1 MSTIKSSDEHLTLNA
16 DGSSKDIK
24 FQANGVEKASISS
37 SGAFTSTT
45 IDATALTGDLPAL
58 NASSLTNLDAADVS
72 GTHTNFTSTGIDD
85 NADATAITITS
96 AEKVG
101 IGTTSPDKM
110 LDILSDSSSP
120 ALLIKAASQTGSTSP
135 TAELILS
142 SGSLSSNDSAC
153 KVTSYRCD
161 DYSTAVKRSSGLKF
175 QVTNANAS
183 KLAMAID
190 NDGNVTALE
199 GIQLGLIDS
208 TYTSGEGHSLNSY
221 AGAANHE
228 TYMQGRNAA
237 DTSNVFFSE
246 VSGNPKVMF
255 TAAGNG
261 YWDGTGDLGSA
272 DYAEYFEWADGNPS
286 NEDRVGMSVSMV
298 GNKIKIA
305 EDGDVVMGI
314 VSARPAIVGDSAS
327 LGWQGKWETD
337 IYGRRVQQDTI
348 IYSWEEEITNEDEE
362 TSIVSREYRQDE
374 IPEGVTVPDDATSVF
389 RQEDKLSSEYD
400 ADVDYVPRSDR
411 KEWSA
416 IGLMGKL
423 KLRTGQVT
431 DSRWI
436 KMRDMSDT
444 VEEWL
449 VR

>member
-16 DGSSKDIK
+16 DGTSKDIK

-37 SGAFTSTT
+37 AGAFTSTT
-45 IDATALTGDLPAL
+45 IDATKLTGDLPAISGANL
-58 NASSLTNLDAADVS
+58 TGVGVAGITSS
-72 GTHTNFTSTGIDD
+72 
-85 NADATAITITS
+85 ADATAMTIDSNEHIGIGIAPKIIAGGSRYLTVGTQTAGQAGFLELVGNRTANAGQDTAIMKFINNTTEIAEIGAYDNGSTNGGDLKFRTSSGGTASTQLEITS
-96 AEKVG
+96 DGDVDLV
-101 IGTTSPDKM
+101 DK
-110 LDILSDSSSP
+110 
-120 ALLIKAASQTGSTSP
+120 
-135 TAELILS
+135 LIL
-142 SGSLSSNDSAC
+142 G
-153 KVTSYRCD
+153 KI
-161 DYSTAVKRSSGLKF
+161 G
-175 QVTNANAS
+175 
-183 KLAMAID
+183 
-190 NDGNVTALE
+190 
-199 GIQLGLIDS
+199 S
-208 TYTSGEGHSLNSY
+208 TYTSGEGHSITSWAGDVNSSVY
-221 AGAANHE
+221 LQARNVADSSNIMFVDVNAN
-228 TYMQGRNAA
+228 T
-237 DTSNVFFSE
+237 
-246 VSGNPKVMF
+246 KIKF

-261 YWDGTGDLGSA
+261 YWDGVGDAGAA

-314 VSARPAIVGDSAS
+314 VSARPAFVGDSAS

-337 IYGRRVQQDTI
+337 VYGRRVQQDITV
-348 IYSWEEEITNEDEE
+348 YSWEEVVENEDGKLV
-362 TSIVSREYRQDE
+362 TKKQEYRHDK
-374 IPEGVTVPDDATSVF
+374 IPEGVTVPDDATSVV
-389 RQEDKLSSEYD
+389 RQEDKLSAEYD
-400 ADVDYVPRSDR
+400 ADADYVPRSNR

-444 VEEWL
+444 IEEWL

>member
-45 IDATALTGDLPAL
+45 IDATKLTGTIP
-58 NASSLTNLDAADVS
+58 
-72 GTHTNFTSTGIDD
+72 NFTSTGIDD
-85 NADATAITITS
+85 NATSTSITINAT
-96 AEKVG
+96 ENVG
-101 IGTTSPDKM
+101 IEVTPESWEDNY
-110 LDILSDSSSP
+110 P
-120 ALLIKAASQTGSTSP
+120 ALQIGGQGSLGGHSGSEVYVNENVYRNGGNWKHINTGAASQYTGT
-135 TAELILS
+135 
-142 SGSLSSNDSAC
+142 GGQHKF
-153 KVTSYRCD
+153 KVTPSNSAD
-161 DYSTAVKRSSGLKF
+161 
-175 QVTNANAS
+175 ANIS
-183 KLAMAID
+183 WTDAMTID
-190 NDGNVTALE
+190 NNGDVDLVDKLR
-199 GIQLGLIDS
+199 LGKIGS
-208 TYTSGEGHSLNSY
+208 TYTSGEGHSITSWAGDANSQ
-221 AGAANHE
+221 
-228 TYMQGRNAA
+228 TYLQARNVA
-237 DTSNVFFSE
+237 DTSNIMFVDVNS
-246 VSGNPKVMF
+246 NTKIRF
-255 TAAGNG
+255 TAAGSG
-261 YWDGTGDLGSA
+261 YWDGVGDAGAA

-314 VSARPAIVGDSAS
+314 VSARPAFVGDSAS

-337 IYGRRVQQDTI
+337 VYGRRVQQDITV
-348 IYSWEEEITNEDEE
+348 YSWEEVVENEDGKLV
-362 TSIVSREYRQDE
+362 TKKQEYRHDK
-374 IPEGVTVPDDATSVF
+374 IPENVTVPDDATSVV
-389 RQEDKLSSEYD
+389 RQEDKLSAEYD
-400 ADVDYVPRSDR
+400 ADADYVPRSNR

-444 VEEWL
+444 IEEWL